1 MSWSGFEG
9 IVLQNV
15 AVFGIQFLDGLTG
28 DVGDAGVLVDVYF
41 FFVEGVIPRQGKQ
54 IAFVEVVTG
63 AEAEVLSV
71 VTRPL
76 GLCGFRSV
84 ADAVQVVEGKA
95 LTVQFVVI
103 LIFRDVFYLVDEFF
117 NFGGNCQVGADV
129 FVVCVH
135 EEAAH
140 DAIGEAAAGHNVDDC
155 RLISIAS
162 GRGHDQFD
170 GFHFVGLEELG
181 DVLVGF

>member
-1 MSWSGFEG
+1 MPEQTSAGSGSFLQYLAGNLRRNGRTEWIQVESEKG
-9 IVLQNV
+9 GMVLEKLQKLYPKADLKLISQTSV
-15 AVFGIQFLDGLTG
+15 GASVSG
-28 DVGDAGVLVDVYF
+28 DITRDAF
-41 FFVEGVIPRQGKQ
+41 I
-54 IAFVEVVTG
+54 
-63 AEAEVLSV
+63 
-71 VTRPL
+71 
-76 GLCGFRSV
+76 SV
-84 ADAVQVVEGKA
+84 A
-95 LTVQFVVI
+95 LSLLVI
-103 LIFRDVFYLVDEFF
+103 LIFWDVFYLVDEFF
-117 NFGGNCQVGADV
+117 DFGGNCQVGADV

-155 RLISIAS
+155 RLIGIAS